1 VHAWIARV
9 GDEVVGMVELEA
21 QPGGDVEIAEFGL
34 LHDFIS
40 RGLAPTR

>member
-9 GDEVVGMVELEA
+9 GDEVVGMVELE
-21 QPGGDVEIAEFGL
+21 PDGDVEIAEFGL
-34 LHDFIS
+34 LHDFIG